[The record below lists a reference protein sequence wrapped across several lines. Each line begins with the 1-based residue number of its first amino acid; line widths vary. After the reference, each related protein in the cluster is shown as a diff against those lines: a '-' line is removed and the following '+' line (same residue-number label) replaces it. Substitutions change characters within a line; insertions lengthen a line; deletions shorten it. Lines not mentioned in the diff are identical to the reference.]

1 MTIVQPDCAGRT
13 RGTRLVLG
21 LSILVLC
28 VGLLP
33 GCQTVGS
40 FNVHAVFDLH
50 DAQVGD
56 GVRKDLVSCSGIES
70 DGYCYVRET
79 YEA

>member
-1 MTIVQPDCAGRT
+1 MGQPDCAGRT
-13 RGTRLVLG
+13 RGARLVLG

-40 FNVHAVFDLH
+40 FNVNTVLDLH

-56 GVRKDLVSCSGIES
+56 DVRKDLAACTGREN
-70 DGYCYVRET
+70 DGYWYVRET